1 MNIVNNLIKIIS
13 FEISND
19 QMEVKYQKVIKT
31 NIKYPVGYRLV
42 SKTTNVG
49 DFGLDLS
56 AAENYSKDLFS
67 VNIGTSPDGYI
78 QYAITE
84 YSERHNGHALYLIF
98 VKSII

>member
-1 MNIVNNLIKIIS
+1 
-13 FEISND
+13 
-19 QMEVKYQKVIKT
+19 MEDKYQKVIKT
-31 NIKYPVGYRLV
+31 NIKYPIGYELV

-49 DFGLDLS
+49 TFGLDLS

-84 YSERHNGHALYLIF
+84 HSEKHNGHALYLIF